1 MIKRKDQEMI
11 DTVRSMDE
19 CLMHQWR
26 HCESLTYRL
35 HSRFSHAINWMNDEN
50 DMITLLSENLPNGPN
65 TLIVDIQSFD
75 DWRLHESSVLTYS
88 SQGLSLS
95 QSNINI
101 MIREDVQLW
110 HEELPRISKVNDNVM
125 LTIHQ
130 FLSLRNGELQT
141 IEKTIYD
148 QLDDNHR
155 ALCKAIHAK
164 NYEDV
169 IQCVQRN
176 IGLGLGLTPS
186 GDDRLV
192 GFLLGCYIQSRRN
205 IDLLEAIQKAIVI
218 SHDRT
223 NDISYAMLKCAAEG
237 RFNEWLMILSEV
249 ICQHNQDA
257 LNCAIENV
265 FSIGSRS
272 GGDMLKGFVLSL
284 ELFR

>member
-1 MIKRKDQEMI
+1 MDH
-11 DTVRSMDE
+11 TVLSMDE
-19 CLMHQWR
+19 CLMHQWQS
-26 HCESLTYRL
+26 CESFAYRL
-35 HSRFSHAINWMNDEN
+35 HSRFSHAINWMNAEGE
-50 DMITLLSENLPNGPN
+50 MVTFLSEDLPNGPN
-65 TLIVDIQSFD
+65 TLIVDIESFD
-75 DWRLHESSVLTYS
+75 DWALNESVMFTKS

-95 QSNINI
+95 NTNINL
-101 MIREDVQLW
+101 MIQEDVQIW
-110 HEELPRISKVNDNVM
+110 HAELPRLSKVNGDAI
-125 LTIHQ
+125 LAIHL
-130 FLSLRNGELQT
+130 FLSLNNGDLQE
-141 IEKTIYD
+141 IEKKIYH

-155 ALCKAIHAK
+155 ALCQAIQAK
-164 NYEDV
+164 NYDDV
-169 IQCVQRN
+169 ILCIQRN

-205 IDLLEAIQKAIVI
+205 IDLLEAIQKAIAI

-237 RFNEWLMILSEV
+237 RFNEWLMMLSEV
-249 ICQHNQDA
+249 ICHHDSKALDDA
-257 LNCAIENV
+257 IQNV

>member
-1 MIKRKDQEMI
+1 MDH
-11 DTVRSMDE
+11 TVLSMDE
-19 CLMHQWR
+19 CLMHQWQS
-26 HCESLTYRL
+26 CESFAYRL
-35 HSRFSHAINWMNDEN
+35 HSRFSHAINWMNAEGE
-50 DMITLLSENLPNGPN
+50 MVTFLSKDLPNGPN
-65 TLIVDIQSFD
+65 TLIVDIESFD
-75 DWRLHESSVLTYS
+75 DWALNESVILAKS

-95 QSNINI
+95 NTNINL
-101 MIREDVQLW
+101 MIQEDVQIW
-110 HEELPRISKVNDNVM
+110 HTKLQKLSKVNGDAI
-125 LTIHQ
+125 LAIHL
-130 FLSLRNGELQT
+130 FLSLNNGDLQE
-141 IEKTIYD
+141 IEKKIYY

-155 ALCKAIHAK
+155 ALCQAIQAK
-164 NYEDV
+164 NYDDV
-169 IQCVQRN
+169 IQCIQRN

-205 IDLLEAIQKAIVI
+205 IDLLEAIQKAIAI

-237 RFNEWLMILSEV
+237 RFNEWLMMLSEV
-249 ICQHNQDA
+249 ICHHDSKALDDA
-257 LNCAIENV
+257 IQNV

>member
-1 MIKRKDQEMI
+1 MDH
-11 DTVRSMDE
+11 TVLSMDE
-19 CLMHQWR
+19 CLMHQWQS
-26 HCESLTYRL
+26 CESFAYRL
-35 HSRFSHAINWMNDEN
+35 HSRFSHAINWMNAEGE
-50 DMITLLSENLPNGPN
+50 MVTFLSEDLPNGPN
-65 TLIVDIQSFD
+65 TLIVDIESFD
-75 DWRLHESSVLTYS
+75 DWALNESVMLTKS

-95 QSNINI
+95 NTNINL
-101 MIREDVQLW
+101 MIQEDLQIW
-110 HEELPRISKVNDNVM
+110 RTKLPRLSKVNGDAI
-125 LTIHQ
+125 LAIHL
-130 FLSLRNGELQT
+130 FLSLNNGDLQE
-141 IEKTIYD
+141 IEKKIYH

-155 ALCKAIHAK
+155 ALCQAIQAK
-164 NYEDV
+164 NYDDV
-169 IQCVQRN
+169 IQCIQRN

-205 IDLLEAIQKAIVI
+205 MDLLEAIQKAIAI

-237 RFNEWLMILSEV
+237 RFNEWLMMLSEV
-249 ICQHNQDA
+249 ICHHDSKALDDA
-257 LNCAIENV
+257 IQNV

>member
-1 MIKRKDQEMI
+1 MDH
-11 DTVRSMDE
+11 TVLSMDE
-19 CLMHQWR
+19 CLMHQWQS
-26 HCESLTYRL
+26 CESFAYRL
-35 HSRFSHAINWMNDEN
+35 HSRFSHAINWMNAEGE
-50 DMITLLSENLPNGPN
+50 MVTFLSEDLPNGPN
-65 TLIVDIQSFD
+65 TLIVDIESFD
-75 DWRLHESSVLTYS
+75 DWALNESVMLTKS

-95 QSNINI
+95 NTNINL
-101 MIREDVQLW
+101 MIQEDVQIW
-110 HEELPRISKVNDNVM
+110 RTKLPRLSKVNGDAI
-125 LTIHQ
+125 LAIHL
-130 FLSLRNGELQT
+130 FLSLNNGDLQE
-141 IEKTIYD
+141 IEKKIYH

-155 ALCKAIHAK
+155 ALCQAIQAK
-164 NYEDV
+164 NYDDV
-169 IQCVQRN
+169 IQCIQRN

-205 IDLLEAIQKAIVI
+205 IDLLEAIQKAIAI

-237 RFNEWLMILSEV
+237 RFNEWLMMLSEV
-249 ICQHNQDA
+249 ICHHDSKTLDDA
-257 LNCAIENV
+257 IQNV

>member
-1 MIKRKDQEMI
+1 MDH
-11 DTVRSMDE
+11 TVLSMDE
-19 CLMHQWR
+19 CLMHQWQS
-26 HCESLTYRL
+26 CESFAYRL
-35 HSRFSHAINWMNDEN
+35 HSRFSHAINWMNAEGE
-50 DMITLLSENLPNGPN
+50 MVTFLSEDLPNGPN
-65 TLIVDIQSFD
+65 TLIVDIESFD
-75 DWRLHESSVLTYS
+75 DWALNESVMLTKS

-95 QSNINI
+95 NTNINL
-101 MIREDVQLW
+101 MIQEDVQIW
-110 HEELPRISKVNDNVM
+110 RTKLPRLSKVNGDAI
-125 LTIHQ
+125 LAIHL
-130 FLSLRNGELQT
+130 FLSLNNGDLQE
-141 IEKTIYD
+141 IEKKIYH

-155 ALCKAIHAK
+155 ALCQAIQAK
-164 NYEDV
+164 NYDDV
-169 IQCVQRN
+169 IQCIQRN

-205 IDLLEAIQKAIVI
+205 MDLLESIQKAIAI

-237 RFNEWLMILSEV
+237 RFNEWLMMLSEV
-249 ICQHNQDA
+249 ICHHDSKTLDDA
-257 LNCAIENV
+257 IQNV